1 MFTVEY
7 GRFLSRTLPVFKRIL
22 IEVDRGVGWGRVKL
36 TGWQA
41 SVLVR
46 SRVLRVQAE
55 ARRGLTITITHR
67 QLVQTHDTHVMRE
80 RARGMYLHGRR
91 AEEGMYMYRVR
102 YLSVFLAKQDTVS
115 P

>member
-7 GRFLSRTLPVFKRIL
+7 GRFLSRTLPVFKQIL

-46 SRVLRVQAE
+46 SRVLRVQAVE

-67 QLVQTHDTHVMRE
+67 QLYRHTHA
-80 RARGMYLHGRR
+80 RACSRCVPPR
-91 AEEGMYMYRVR
+91 
-102 YLSVFLAKQDTVS
+102 S
-115 P
+115 